1 METTFVRSLVDLPVA
16 LDRGAATPLSA
27 QLADWLRRAMLA
39 GTLAPGERL
48 PSSRGLAAQLG
59 VSRTVITEAFQQLYA
74 EGWLEGRHGSGTF
87 VAPAETPRRP
97 APAGTTGLGP
107 PGRATTGPGGGWGAG
122 RGGGEGG
129 PSVPERGG
137 AAPAEVPDPAT
148 AHGASA
154 IPNGT
159 ASGGPQRNAVLSP
172 GPRAGRNGMTSHGP
186 QVRNG
191 TASHGPQA
199 RNGTASGGSPVDLRP
214 GHPWV
219 RDYDEPAWR
228 RAWRRAA
235 DLPPGGDPDPYGLP
249 HLRRLLADH
258 LRRTRAVTVGPEN
271 ILVTRG
277 TGNGLDLCA
286 LALLAGGGRAGVEE
300 PGYRVAR
307 AVFAA
312 RGAEIVPCPVDEDGV
327 VVDGLPADLG
337 LLYTTPAHQFPL
349 GARLPI
355 PRRERLLTW
364 ARATG
369 AMVVEDD
376 YDAEFR
382 YDVAPLPALF
392 GLDPSRVVL
401 LGTLSKTLAPDVGLG
416 WLVGTEELVH
426 RVAVLRDEL
435 GDRTSGPVQQAVATL
450 LERGDL
456 DRHLR
461 RMRLEYARRR
471 ATVVESLGGV
481 CRLRG
486 DTAGLHVLAELPADA
501 VAPLVAAAREE
512 GVLLD
517 STDRHHHGPTRVHG
531 LVIGY
536 GSASLPEVR
545 RGCAILA
552 RLIAQRT
559 RAAF

>member
-1 METTFVRSLVDLPVA
+1 MRSLVDLPVS
-16 LDRGAATPLSA
+16 LDRGAALPLSA

-97 APAGTTGLGP
+97 VP
-107 PGRATTGPGGGWGAG
+107 PEPGGGTTAGGSHAATANGLPGSPGAATASG
-122 RGGGEGG
+122 LPG
-129 PSVPERGG
+129 PPCTATANGVPSRPRAAPASGASGARSVGG
-137 AAPAEVPDPAT
+137 AA
-148 AHGASA
+148 GA
-154 IPNGT
+154 
-159 ASGGPQRNAVLSP
+159 RP
-172 GPRAGRNGMTSHGP
+172 G
-186 QVRNG
+186 VR
-191 TASHGPQA
+191 Q
-199 RNGTASGGSPVDLRP
+199 VDLRP

-249 HLRRLLADH
+249 HLRELLADH

-327 VVDGLPADLG
+327 VVDGLPGDLG
-337 LLYTTPAHQFPL
+337 LLYTTPAHQYPL
-349 GARLPI
+349 GGRLPI
-355 PRRERLLTW
+355 PRRERLLGW

-369 AMVVEDD
+369 ATVVEDD

-426 RVAVLRDEL
+426 RVAALRDGL

-471 ATVVESLGGV
+471 AVVVEVLGGV

-517 STDRHHHGPTRVHG
+517 TTARHHHGPPRVHG

-552 RLIAQRT
+552 RLVARLVAPRT